1 MKAALLLIGFLG
13 LFSFGTADRILVLV
27 DNLNT
32 RETHSIFF
40 KSLTERGHKLTFKS
54 ADDASLS
61 LIKYGEFLYEHLVLF
76 CPSVEEFGGS
86 ISVAEIVRFIDEGG
100 NVLLAANSNIGE
112 ALRELA
118 GEVSFEFDDE
128 KTSVIDHLHFDTI
141 NDDGKHT
148 TIVAD
153 PSTLIKADYI
163 VGDRKINPILF
174 RGVGMIT
181 DKDNP
186 LTLDVLPAS
195 SAAYSH
201 NPDSAIEE
209 YPHAVGKATIL
220 IGALQARNNARV
232 VLTGSLD
239 LFSDEFL
246 TASVHMY
253 NGKKFERSGNK
264 ELVTAL
270 SKWVFKEKGVIRA
283 KSVTHHLVGEKNPPQ
298 AYTVTDMAEYV
309 IEIEELKD
317 GQWVAY
323 RADDV
328 QMEFV
333 RIDPF
338 VRTTLKQNNGKYSI
352 KFKVPDVYGVYKFLV
367 DYNRMGLTHLYSV
380 TQISVRP
387 FEHTQFERFIKSAY
401 PYYASAFSMMIG
413 LCIFSCF
420 FLHFKDSTKREKAE

>member
-1 MKAALLLIGFLG
+1 
-13 LFSFGTADRILVLV
+13 LVLV

-54 ADDASLS
+54 ADDSTLALT
-61 LIKYGEFLYEHLVLF
+61 KYGDFLYEHLVLF

-86 ISVAEIVRFIDEGG
+86 ISVQEIIKFIDDGG
-100 NVLLAANSNIGE
+100 NVLLAASSNIGE

-141 NDDGKHT
+141 SDDGKHT

-153 PSTLIKADYI
+153 PGSLIKADYI

-186 LTLDVLPAS
+186 LTLELLSAS
-195 SAAYSH
+195 SVAYSH
-201 NPDSAIEE
+201 NPDSPIEE
-209 YPHAVGKATIL
+209 YPHAVGKSTVL
-220 IGALQARNNARV
+220 VGAIQARNNARV

-246 TASVHMY
+246 TSPVHMY
-253 NGKKFERSGNK
+253 NGKKVDRSGNK
-264 ELVTAL
+264 ELITAL
-270 SKWVFKEKGVIRA
+270 SQWVFKEKGVVRV
-283 KSVTHHLVGEKNPPQ
+283 KSVAHHRVGEKNAPT
-298 AYTVTDMAEYV
+298 AYTITDMAEYV

-317 GQWVAY
+317 NKWVPFK
-323 RADDV
+323 ADDV

-338 VRTTLKQNNGKYSI
+338 VRTTLKQSNGKYSV

-380 TQISVRP
+380 TQVSVRP
-387 FEHTQFERFIKSAY
+387 FEHTQFERFIPSAY
-401 PYYASAFSMMIG
+401 PYYASAFSMMLG
-413 LCIFSCF
+413 VWLFSCY
-420 FLHFKDSTKREKAE
+420 FLHYKEPAKREKSE